1 MASVRSRLRGR
12 VQRGETIVAPGA
24 YDPLSARVVQALGF
38 STVYT
43 GGYMTGAHTSI
54 TEPLL
59 TLTEQVEVAQKVAR
73 AVDLPVLA
81 DAGAG
86 YGDPLH
92 VMRCVREFE
101 AAGIA
106 GIHIEDQVYPKRAS
120 YHKGLEHIVPLEEFV
135 ERMTYALQARR
146 DPDFLIIGR
155 TDAFSAV
162 EGSRDELVRRGLALK
177 DLGVDAVMPRGVRA
191 REDLT
196 FFRKEVPG
204 VPLLVIA
211 GGIKSSSTPPHRRSW
226 LRMPCWKPTSTSKTR
241 GCSTS
246 MRGVSLNCGGAS
258 RSSSVCRSITKWK
271 QPRPRKG
278 ARLRRS
284 ITDDESVVVPC
295 MVIFAVGTRARAR
308 SLCAADKSI
317 AVLPG
322 QPCHRAG
329 GGRPVRPGGA
339 LFQAP
344 APAASLPRG
353 RGWSAERDAHAWRVT
368 AI

>member
-1 MASVRSRLRGR
+1 MPSVRSGLRAS

-38 STVYT
+38 SAIYT

-59 TLTEQVEVAQKVAR
+59 TLTEQVEVAQKVAH
-73 AVDLPVLA
+73 AVELPVIA

-101 AAGIA
+101 MAGIA

-120 YHKGLEHIVPLEEFV
+120 YHKGLEHIVPMHEFV
-135 ERMTYALQARR
+135 ERMSYALKARQ

-162 EGSRDELVRRGLALK
+162 EGSPEELIRRGMALK
-177 DLGVDAVMPRGVRA
+177 ELGVDAVMPRGVRA
-191 REDLT
+191 REDLA

-211 GGIKSSSTPPHRRSW
+211 GADDISVQEYADLGYQIIIYATTPAVVAAIALMETYQH
-226 LRMPCWKPTSTSKTR
+226 LKDT
-241 GCSTS
+241 GL
-246 MRGVSLNCGGAS
+246 LNINAQ
-258 RSSSVCRSITKWK
+258 RV
-271 QPRPRKG
+271 
-278 ARLRRS
+278 AEL
-284 ITDDESVVVPC
+284 
-295 MVIFAVGTRARAR
+295 RAR
-308 SLCAADKSI
+308 
-317 AVLPG
+317 VE
-322 QPCHRAG
+322 
-329 GGRPVRPGGA
+329 A
-339 LFQAP
+339 LI
-344 APAASLPRG
+344 SLPEYYAVEAATTEKASVAPTGHR
-353 RGWSAERDAHAWRVT
+353 
-368 AI
+368 

>member
-1 MASVRSRLRGR
+1 MASVRSRLRAKL
-12 VQRGETIVAPGA
+12 QRGETIVAPGA
-24 YDPLSARVVQALGF
+24 YDPLSARVVQALDF
-38 STVYT
+38 AAVYT

-73 AVDLPVLA
+73 AVDLPVLT

-120 YHKGLEHIVPLEEFV
+120 YHKGLEHIVPLQEFV
-135 ERMTYALQARR
+135 ERMSYALQARR

-162 EGSRDELVRRGLALK
+162 EGSRDELVRRGLTLK

-191 REDLT
+191 REDLA

-211 GGIKSSSTPPHRRSW
+211 GADDISTREYADLGYQIIIYATTPAIVAANALMETYQH
-226 LRMPCWKPTSTSKTR
+226 LKDT
-241 GCSTS
+241 GL
-246 MRGVSLNCGGAS
+246 LNINAQQ
-258 RSSSVCRSITKWK
+258 V
-271 QPRPRKG
+271 
-278 ARLRRS
+278 AELRRRVEELIS
-284 ITDDESVVVPC
+284 LPEYY
-295 MVIFAVGTRARAR
+295 AVEAATTEKGSTAR
-308 SLCAADKSI
+308 S
-317 AVLPG
+317 
-322 QPCHRAG
+322 
-329 GGRPVRPGGA
+329 
-339 LFQAP
+339 
-344 APAASLPRG
+344 
-353 RGWSAERDAHAWRVT
+353 
-368 AI
+368 

>member
-1 MASVRSRLRGR
+1 MASVRNSLRASL
-12 VQRGETIVAPGA
+12 QNGETIVAPGA

-38 STVYT
+38 SAVYT

-59 TLTEQVEVAQKVAR
+59 TLTEQVEVAQKVAH
-73 AVDLPVLA
+73 AVDLPVIA

-101 AAGIA
+101 SAGIA

-120 YHKGLEHIVPLEEFV
+120 YHKGLEHIVPLQEFV

-146 DPDFLIIGR
+146 DPDFLIVGR

-162 EGSRDELVRRGLALK
+162 EGSREELVRRGFTLK

-191 REDLT
+191 REDLA

-211 GGIKSSSTPPHRRSW
+211 GADDISVQEYADLGYQIIIYATTPAIVAANALMETYQHLKDTGLLNINAQRVAELRRRVEELISLPEYYEVEAATTEKGSPVPTPPH
-226 LRMPCWKPTSTSKTR
+226 
-241 GCSTS
+241 
-246 MRGVSLNCGGAS
+246 
-258 RSSSVCRSITKWK
+258 
-271 QPRPRKG
+271 
-278 ARLRRS
+278 
-284 ITDDESVVVPC
+284 
-295 MVIFAVGTRARAR
+295 
-308 SLCAADKSI
+308 
-317 AVLPG
+317 
-322 QPCHRAG
+322 
-329 GGRPVRPGGA
+329 
-339 LFQAP
+339 
-344 APAASLPRG
+344 
-353 RGWSAERDAHAWRVT
+353 
-368 AI
+368 

>member
-1 MASVRSRLRGR
+1 MVSVRSSLRARL
-12 VQRGETIVAPGA
+12 QRGETIAAPGA

-38 STVYT
+38 AAVYT

-73 AVDLPVLA
+73 AVDLPVIT

-106 GIHIEDQVYPKRAS
+106 SIHIEDQVYPKRAS

-135 ERMTYALQARR
+135 ERMKYALKARR

-162 EGSRDELVRRGLALK
+162 EGSREELVRRGLILK
-177 DLGVDAVMPRGVRA
+177 ELGVDAIMPRGVRT
-191 REDLT
+191 REDLA

-204 VPLLVIA
+204 VPLVVIA
-211 GGIKSSSTPPHRRSW
+211 GADDISIQEYADLGYQIMIYATTPAIVAANALMETYQH
-226 LRMPCWKPTSTSKTR
+226 LKDT
-241 GCSTS
+241 GL
-246 MRGVSLNCGGAS
+246 LN
-258 RSSSVCRSITKWK
+258 ITA
-271 QPRPRKG
+271 QRV
-278 ARLRRS
+278 AELRRRVEEL
-284 ITDDESVVVPC
+284 I
-295 MVIFAVGTRARAR
+295 
-308 SLCAADKSI
+308 
-317 AVLPG
+317 
-322 QPCHRAG
+322 
-329 GGRPVRPGGA
+329 
-339 LFQAP
+339 
-344 APAASLPRG
+344 SLPEYYEVE
-353 RGWSAERDAHAWRVT
+353 AATTERDST
-368 AI
+368 APTVHR

>member
-1 MASVRSRLRGR
+1 MPSVRSNLRDRL
-12 VQRGETIVAPGA
+12 QRGETIVAPGA

-38 STVYT
+38 AAVYT

-73 AVDLPVLA
+73 AVDLPVLT

-120 YHKGLEHIVPLEEFV
+120 YHKGLEHIVPMPEFV
-135 ERMTYALQARR
+135 ERMTYALKARR

-162 EGSRDELVRRGLALK
+162 EGSRAELVQRGLTLK
-177 DLGVDAVMPRGVRA
+177 ELGIDAVMPRGVRA
-191 REDLT
+191 REDLA

-204 VPLLVIA
+204 VSLMVIA
-211 GGIKSSSTPPHRRSW
+211 GADDISVQEYAELGYQIIIYATTPAIVAANALMETYQH
-226 LRMPCWKPTSTSKTR
+226 LKDT
-241 GCSTS
+241 GL
-246 MRGVSLNCGGAS
+246 LNINAQ
-258 RSSSVCRSITKWK
+258 RV
-271 QPRPRKG
+271 
-278 ARLRRS
+278 AELRRRVEEL
-284 ITDDESVVVPC
+284 I
-295 MVIFAVGTRARAR
+295 
-308 SLCAADKSI
+308 
-317 AVLPG
+317 
-322 QPCHRAG
+322 
-329 GGRPVRPGGA
+329 
-339 LFQAP
+339 
-344 APAASLPRG
+344 SLPEYYEVEAATTEKG
-353 RGWSAERDAHAWRVT
+353 NAISAGHH
-368 AI
+368 

>member
-1 MASVRSRLRGR
+1 MASVRSRLRAKL
-12 VQRGETIVAPGA
+12 QRGDTIVAPGA
-24 YDPLSARVVQALGF
+24 YDPLSARVVQALDF
-38 STVYT
+38 AAVYT

-73 AVDLPVLA
+73 AVDLPVLT

-120 YHKGLEHIVPLEEFV
+120 YHKGLEHIVPMQEFV
-135 ERMTYALQARR
+135 ERMSYALKARR

-191 REDLT
+191 REDLA

-211 GGIKSSSTPPHRRSW
+211 GADDISVQEYADLGYQIIIYATTPAVVAANALLETYQHLKDTGLLNIDARR
-226 LRMPCWKPTSTSKTR
+226 
-241 GCSTS
+241 
-246 MRGVSLNCGGAS
+246 VAE
-258 RSSSVCRSITKWK
+258 
-271 QPRPRKG
+271 
-278 ARLRRS
+278 LRRRVEEL
-284 ITDDESVVVPC
+284 I
-295 MVIFAVGTRARAR
+295 
-308 SLCAADKSI
+308 
-317 AVLPG
+317 
-322 QPCHRAG
+322 
-329 GGRPVRPGGA
+329 
-339 LFQAP
+339 
-344 APAASLPRG
+344 SLPEYYEVEAATTEKG
-353 RGWSAERDAHAWRVT
+353 SAAPSEHH
-368 AI
+368 